1 MKKLYYILLGLGLLV
16 SCSSG
21 DGGGNDESTDSA
33 ENTAP
38 SKPTQVYPLNN
49 TLCIDNPVVFEWGA
63 STDKENNSIS
73 YKIEISENSSFSPL
87 SFNETSLTTSKSIE
101 LTKGK
106 AYYWRVK
113 AIDSKNAESEYSP
126 TSQFLVEGEGQT
138 NHLPF
143 APELVAPSND
153 SEIDGLSTT
162 LSWTASDVDNDA
174 LTYDVYLDTN
184 SDPTTKVS
192 ENQSANTYSAINL
205 SAASTYYFKVVVND
219 GHGGK
224 TVGQVWS
231 FKTK

>member
-1 MKKLYYILLGLGLLV
+1 MKKVNYLFIALSLLV
-16 SCSSG
+16 SCS
-21 DGGGNDESTDSA
+21 GGGGDDDTPPPA

-38 SKPTQVYPLNN
+38 TIPTQVYPLNN
-49 TLCIDNPVVFEWGA
+49 TLCIDNQVVFEWES

-73 YKIEISENSSFSPL
+73 YKVEISENSSFTPL
-87 SFNETSLTTSKSIE
+87 AFNESTLTTSKWIE

-113 AIDSKNAESEYSP
+113 ALDSKNAESGYSS
-126 TSQFLVEGEGQT
+126 TSQFLIEGEGQT

-184 SDPTTKVS
+184 SNPTTKVS
-192 ENQSANTYSAINL
+192 ENQNTTTYSASNL
-205 SAASTYYFKVVVND
+205 TAASTYYFKVVVKD
-219 GHGGK
+219 GNGGV